1 MAAVKGSVAMT
12 MAANLSAGTDV
23 YTSDGDKIGEVKEVR
38 GRYFK
43 VDAAGQPDYWL
54 ETECCAAG
62 YTSGDVRL
70 VFPKDMLGDHKID
83 ESMVQAA

>member
-1 MAAVKGSVAMT
+1 MT
-12 MAANLSAGTDV
+12 MAANLAPGTDI

-43 VDAAGQPDYWL
+43 VNAAGQPDYWL

-70 VFPKDMLGDHKID
+70 VFTKDKLGDHKID